1 MQTKNILGVDVGGS
15 NMKAAIVDTKKGEL
29 LTERIKIETPIPAVP
44 KAMAKVFVELIKQ
57 LKYKGKT
64 IGCGFPSIIKDGV
77 CHSAANIDKKWK
89 GTDVAALFSKASGRD
104 VYVTNDADAAGL
116 SEMQYGIGRGV
127 KGSVL
132 LITIGTGLGTA
143 LFSDGLL
150 VPNTEFGHLPFKG
163 DIAEKYVSKTAMRT
177 ENLDWDEFGKRFNEY
192 LEVVERL
199 VSPNLII
206 LGGGFSKKIDLFGG
220 HINIDTKVVPA
231 EMFNEAG
238 IIGAAYY
245 AYQHRSK

>member
-1 MQTKNILGVDVGGS
+1 
-15 NMKAAIVDTKKGEL
+15 MKAAIVDVKNGEL
-29 LTERIKIETPIPAVP
+29 VTERIKIETPIPATP
-44 KAMAKVFVELIKQ
+44 KSMAKVFVDLVKQ
-57 LKYKGKT
+57 LKYKGKA
-64 IGCGFPSIIKDGV
+64 IGCGFPSIIMDGV

-89 GTDVAALFSKASGRD
+89 GTDVGALFSKASGRD

-127 KGSVL
+127 KGTVL

-143 LFSDGLL
+143 LFSNGRL

-163 DIAEKYVSKTAMRT
+163 DIAEKYVSKTAMRRD
-177 ENLDWDEFGKRFNEY
+177 NLDWDEFGKRFNEY
-192 LEVVERL
+192 LHVVERL

-206 LGGGFSKKIDLFGG
+206 LGGGFSKKIELFSG
-220 HINIDTKVVPA
+220 HFDIETKVVPA

-238 IIGAAYY
+238 IIGAALY
-245 AYQHRSK
+245 AHLRRPK